1 VAKKIVGTGHWR
13 GRYAIFR
20 HSNLRNYAVP
30 RTRYAVT
37 LVTCDAQPLLTR
49 SDRALKE
56 ELENSGASVRV
67 AIWTDSEVDWSASNL
82 TVIRSTWDG
91 CTRFREFEGWLRR
104 IEAETRV
111 CNPVEKILWNF
122 EKHYLVDLH
131 RRGIEI
137 IPTVYFQAKSHV
149 SLNPTDIN
157 WPDVVAKPS
166 IGGSSIAVRRFS
178 IPAELSLLENH
189 LNGILTRTGAL
200 MQRFEETVTTLAER
214 SLVFIG
220 GEYSHAVRRIP
231 FNTADTPD
239 SPQFDHEAEEAEIA
253 FATQVLEVSDS
264 KKLSFARVDVLPGP
278 TGLLLMELELIEPAL
293 FLTRRTG
300 AARKLAST
308 LLALL

>member
-1 VAKKIVGTGHWR
+1 M
-13 GRYAIFR
+13 
-20 HSNLRNYAVP
+20 YAV
-30 RTRYAVT
+30 TEIRYTVT

-49 SDRALKE
+49 SDGALKE
-56 ELENSGASVRV
+56 ELEKLGASVRV
-67 AIWTDSEVDWSASNL
+67 ARWTDREVDWSASNL

-91 CTRFREFEGWLRR
+91 HTRFREFEDWLRR
-104 IEAETRV
+104 IDVDTRV
-111 CNPVEKILWNF
+111 CNPTEKILWNF
-122 EKHYLVDLH
+122 EKRYLMDLQE
-131 RRGIEI
+131 RGVAT
-137 IPTVYFQAKSHV
+137 IPTVYFQANRRV
-149 SLNPTDIN
+149 SLHPTDVE
-157 WPDVVAKPS
+157 WSEVVAKPS
-166 IGGSSIAVRRFS
+166 IGGSSFAVRRFCV
-178 IPAELSLLENH
+178 PTELSLLEDH

-200 MQRFEETVTTLAER
+200 MQRFQETVTTLAER

-253 FATQVLEVSDS
+253 FATQVLEASDS
-264 KKLSFARVDVLPGP
+264 NKLPFARVDILPSP

>member
-1 VAKKIVGTGHWR
+1 V
-13 GRYAIFR
+13 
-20 HSNLRNYAVP
+20 L
-30 RTRYAVT
+30 RTRHTVT

-56 ELENSGASVRV
+56 ELENLGASVRV
-67 AIWTDSEVDWSASNL
+67 AVWTDSEVDWSASNL

-111 CNPVEKILWNF
+111 CNPVEKVLWNF

-137 IPTVYFQAKSHV
+137 IPTVYFQARSPV
-149 SLNPTDIN
+149 SLDPTGVD
-157 WPDVVAKPS
+157 WPDVVAKPA
-166 IGGSSIAVRRFS
+166 IGGSSIAVRRFA
-178 IPAELSLLENH
+178 IPAELSLLEDH

-200 MQRFEETVTTLAER
+200 LQRFEETVTTLAER

-253 FATQVLEVSDS
+253 FATRVLEVSDS
-264 KKLSFARVDVLPGP
+264 KNLSFARVDILPGP

-300 AARKLAST
+300 AARKLAAT